1 MSTFLNYR
9 YTNRVMQKVD
19 EIRKHRLE
27 TQIKL
32 LNSFAANGANL
43 SKMCKSIERSGEVE
57 IAKKALFMLIPYL

>member
-1 MSTFLNYR
+1 
-9 YTNRVMQKVD
+9 MQKVD

-43 SKMCKSIERSGEVE
+43 SKMCKLIERSGEIE